1 MKNILLLVHDDAGQE
16 ARFQAA
22 LDLTRALEG
31 HLTCLD
37 VSVMPAVVGEFDAG
51 YAQAMMLADE
61 QARESENRKR
71 IEQRLAREDVPWNWL
86 DTVDGLAQAVE
97 RNSDLADI
105 IVVNRQLDSDSIPDM
120 RGVASEV
127 AIGSGKTIVAVP
139 ESWAGFET
147 AGHAMIAW
155 DGSDEAMNA
164 VQAAVPLLKLA
175 RVVTLVEVKD
185 GTVENRAEDAAA
197 YLSRHGI
204 KAVVVRRSG
213 KSRPT
218 ADVLVAEAK
227 AEGADYIVMGAFGRS
242 RIVEAIFGGVSRAML
257 TASPIPIV
265 MRH

>member
-1 MKNILLLVHDDAGQE
+1 MKNVLLLVHDDAGQE

-22 LDLTRALEG
+22 LDLARALEG
-31 HLTCLD
+31 HLICLD
-37 VSVMPAVVGEFDAG
+37 VSVLPAVVGEFDAG

-71 IEQRLAREDVPWNWL
+71 IELRLTREDVPWSWH
-86 DTVDGLAQAVE
+86 DAVGTFAQAVE

-105 IVVNRQLDSDSIPDM
+105 IVVNRQLDSGTIPDM
-120 RGVASEV
+120 RSVASEI

-139 ESWAGFET
+139 ESSTGLKV

-155 DGSDEAMNA
+155 DGSDEAVNA

-175 RVVTLVEVKD
+175 RVVTLVEVAD

-197 YLSRHGI
+197 YLSRYGI

-213 KSRPT
+213 KARPT
-218 ADVLVAEAK
+218 ADVLVEEAK

-257 TASPIPIV
+257 TASPIPVV